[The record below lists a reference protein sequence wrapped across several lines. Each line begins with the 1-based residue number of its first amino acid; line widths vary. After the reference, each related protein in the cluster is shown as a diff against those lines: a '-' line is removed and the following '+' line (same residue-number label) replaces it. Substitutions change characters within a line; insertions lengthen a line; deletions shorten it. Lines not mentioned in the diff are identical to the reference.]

1 MMQKRAEM
9 TIGEMSLTR
18 QGEGISAGS
27 FIRCVGSLSIDHRE
41 GRVCAQRQGHPCLVW
56 GSVLPPLLYSRVPE
70 SKDPG
75 CQASISS

>member
-27 FIRCVGSLSIDHRE
+27 FIRCVGSLSITV
-41 GRVCAQRQGHPCLVW
+41 G
-56 GSVLPPLLYSRVPE
+56 
-70 SKDPG
+70 
-75 CQASISS
+75 